1 MIEFLKD
8 TCYSLDYYWFI
19 LYFRMQEIDLINGL
33 GFLGSHFVLG
43 EQYFSKRGLA
53 ESHGKCV
60 KMHITGSHP
69 RSTESDSVEW
79 DPRSPGDS

>member
-33 GFLGSHFVLG
+33 GFLGSRFLLG
-43 EQYFSKRGLA
+43 EQYFSKCGLA
-53 ESHGKCV
+53 ESHGSVLKC
-60 KMHITGSHP
+60 TLQ
-69 RSTESDSVEW
+69 
-79 DPRSPGDS
+79 DPTPDPLNQTL